1 MENRNWPYQDFE
13 GKNFEYRVNS
23 SEVEVQLILSF
34 VSLVLHV
41 LCVCVTLAK
50 NVSLI
55 TKLYVTDVVEGVAS
69 SIIALAWND

>member
-1 MENRNWPYQDFE
+1 M
-13 GKNFEYRVNS
+13 
-23 SEVEVQLILSF
+23 QLILSF

-69 SIIALAWND
+69 SIIALA